1 MEKPINYIAGLFFAF
16 TTLSAFASD
25 ESPNCDNAMTTLDI
39 NQCALIELDT
49 AEANMRRYLDAALRR
64 HEADAALV
72 AAIQQSQ
79 ARWQDYREAHCDAV
93 YMQWREGTIRG
104 VMSLGCQK
112 ALTRERTHTL
122 WENFLVTMEGESQL
136 PEPAR

>member
-1 MEKPINYIAGLFFAF
+1 MPYIVGLFLALSA
-16 TTLSAFASD
+16 LSAFASD
-25 ESPNCDNAMTTLDI
+25 ESPDCDNAMTTLDI
-39 NQCALIELDT
+39 NQCAVIELDA
-49 AEANMRRYLDAALRR
+49 AEADMHRYLDAALRR
-64 HEADAALV
+64 HEADATLV

-93 YMQWREGTIRG
+93 YTQWREGTIRG
-104 VMSLGCQK
+104 VMSVGCQK

-122 WENFLVTMEGESQL
+122 WENFLVTMEGDSQL